1 MVIQVIGGGGLV
13 VYRYTFVNFTVMH
26 VTVFFLVVFCTI
38 GSLCPRPKTNP
49 SVDEVW
55 GRDYTIGCSGI

>member
-1 MVIQVIGGGGLV
+1 MEINVDV
-13 VYRYTFVNFTVMH
+13 VYPYTFVNFTVMQI
-26 VTVFFLVVFCTI
+26 TVVFLVVFYTI
-38 GSLCPRPKTNP
+38 GSLGPRPKTNP

>member
-1 MVIQVIGGGGLV
+1 MWMLSISIHLLILQSCKSL
-13 VYRYTFVNFTVMH
+13 
-26 VTVFFLVVFCTI
+26 LVVFCTI
-38 GSLCPRPKTNP
+38 GSLGPRPKTNP

>member
-1 MVIQVIGGGGLV
+1 MLSIGIHLLILQS
-13 VYRYTFVNFTVMH
+13 FCKSLL
-26 VTVFFLVVFCTI
+26 FFLVVFYTI
-38 GSLCPRPKTNP
+38 GSLGPRPKTNP